1 MAKAQRSYK
10 GWVRSVIYNLRE
22 YFLLT
27 QWQIDIVWEKTQDT
41 EGLLATIGTDHT
53 YYKATLF
60 ITPLFHE
67 IYKSGDKRK
76 CVETLVHEFS
86 HILTDPLYDLAI
98 RAVTNQTADHLE
110 SVREQW
116 TQHIA
121 VVILRNLPKYIY
133 Q

>member
-1 MAKAQRSYK
+1 MIKAQRSYK
-10 GWVRSVIYNLRE
+10 GWVRSVVYNLRQ
-22 YFLLT
+22 YFFLD
-27 QWQIDIVWEKTQDT
+27 QWRIELVWEKTQEK
-41 EGLLATIGTDHT
+41 EGLVASINADHS

-60 ITPLFHE
+60 IAPLFQE
-67 IYKSGDKRK
+67 WYKNGEKNK
-76 CVETLVHEFS
+76 CIETLVHEFC

-98 RAVTNQTADHLE
+98 PAATNHTASHLE
-110 SVREQW
+110 ATREQW